1 MTARHKP
8 DLHEGERPALQR
20 RRWSGAGA
28 GLALAAALALL
39 AVPGPAP
46 AQPQPASPGPGTP
59 GAASLAGLAAWV
71 GCAPHCPAAAGRA
84 GQRLR
89 SSFVLLF
96 PPLRAELERLLGR
109 RPLAE
114 LLRLAETGPPVE
126 REGDW
131 VRVALCRQAA
141 CATEFM
147 VLFAHL
153 HAGVVVLCWHQER
166 WVPQR
171 LSWSENQGGVWR
183 SGVAGRQR
191 LPPEGCNNRG
201 ALGGHG
207 WDLLRRLA
215 DE

>member
-1 MTARHKP
+1 M
-8 DLHEGERPALQR
+8 
-20 RRWSGAGA
+20 
-28 GLALAAALALL
+28 
-39 AVPGPAP
+39 
-46 AQPQPASPGPGTP
+46 
-59 GAASLAGLAAWV
+59 
-71 GCAPHCPAAAGRA
+71 
-84 GQRLR
+84 RLR
-89 SSFVLLF
+89 SIFVLHF

-109 RPLAE
+109 RALAD
-114 LLRLAETGPPVE
+114 LLRLAETGPAVE

-131 VRVALCRQAA
+131 VRIALCRQAA
-141 CATEFM
+141 CATEFV

-153 HAGVVVLCWHQER
+153 RSGVVVLCWHQER

-183 SGVAGRQR
+183 SGVQGRQR